1 MQGTLSYSCTVC
13 KSFFAFFA
21 KIIEVSAR
29 RAIIGLKGG
38 VIMIW
43 NERIKQ
49 LRKESHL
56 TLKEVADRLGVTEGT
71 AQRYENNIKS
81 IPYEIIV
88 AYSKIFRCNP
98 SYIMGWTNPID
109 NLTSEEVEIIRA
121 FRMADEIDRE
131 SVRRTLGVSG
141 KNNELSEVSA

>member
-1 MQGTLSYSCTVC
+1 
-13 KSFFAFFA
+13 
-21 KIIEVSAR
+21 
-29 RAIIGLKGG
+29 
-38 VIMIW
+38 MIW

-56 TLKEVADRLGVTEGT
+56 TLKEIADRLGVTEGT